1 MKKITVSRK
10 EFLKLTGVVTA
21 GAVAAACAP
30 AATAVPVAA
39 IEAPAATSAPAATN
53 APAATSVPEA
63 TAVPAV
69 AVSDG
74 PKKGGVLNVG
84 LHIPFATLDWQ
95 ATVQHP
101 APHVQ
106 SNVWEGLTA
115 YAKDFTAALE
125 LAESI
130 VPTDS
135 GKVWTINLRQ
145 GVLFHNLK
153 EMTSADVKA
162 SVERWLKV
170 GPKGLALAPEVDKV
184 DATDKYVVTLTF
196 KNPIGQTL
204 LLLLG
209 SDENKCVIMPK
220 EICDASPEA
229 NKLSE
234 IIGTGPYKWTEYKE
248 DQYILLTR
256 FDGYVPRSDAPNYQ
270 TGMKVPYMDQ
280 IKFWIVP
287 ETSTRI
293 AGLSSCEYD
302 VILEVPDT
310 EYDNLTSTNGVRAV
324 KIGPADNL
332 YIMFNHQKGLTSN
345 ILIRKAIQAALNADE
360 IMAAAVPNPAF
371 RLLDGSFFPPESAYH
386 NAARVELY
394 NMNNIEKS
402 KEYLKQAGYNGEP
415 ITYQVIGTNETQ
427 VRTGTAVVGQLKKAG
442 MNAEVLTY
450 DLQTWVAKR
459 RDGNALMMYNS
470 GGHWIDPSMYQPEFN
485 GTFPSKETGF
495 KDPEVD
501 KVFEEL
507 NRATDTEKRKV
518 LAQDLQTLFY
528 DKVATY
534 NIGYRYKVGAS
545 RDYVMDPE
553 GNLALGNLTLNNIW
567 LNK

>member
-1 MKKITVSRK
+1 MKKTTLSRK
-10 EFLKLTGVVTA
+10 EFLKLTGVATA

-30 AATAVPVAA
+30 AAPAA
-39 IEAPAATSAPAATN
+39 TDIPAAATSAPVAN
-53 APAATSVPEA
+53 
-63 TAVPAV
+63 

-74 PKKGGVLNVG
+74 PKNGGVLNVG
-84 LHIPFATLDWQ
+84 LSIPFATLDWQ

-101 APHVQ
+101 APQVQ

-115 YAKDFTAALE
+115 YAKDFTAAME
-125 LAESI
+125 LADSI
-130 VPTDS
+130 VPTES
-135 GKVWTINLRQ
+135 GKVWTFNLRQ

-162 SVERWLKV
+162 SVDRWLKV
-170 GPKGLALAPEVDKV
+170 GPKGLALAPQVDKV
-184 DATDKYVVTLTF
+184 DATDKYVVTMSF
-196 KNPIGQTL
+196 KDPIGQTL

-220 EICDASPEA
+220 EVCDASPEA

-256 FDGYVPRSDAPNYQ
+256 FDKYVPRSDAPNYQ
-270 TGMKVPYMDQ
+270 TGKKVPYVDQ

-293 AGLSSCEYD
+293 AGLSSGEYD
-302 VILEVPDT
+302 VITDVPDT
-310 EYDNLTSTNGVRAV
+310 EYDNLNSTKGVRAH
-324 KIGPADNL
+324 KIGPANNL

-360 IMAAAVPNPAF
+360 IMAAAVPNPEF
-371 RLLDGSFFPPESAYH
+371 RLLHASFFPPESAYH
-386 NAARVELY
+386 NSARSELY

-415 ITYQVIGTNETQ
+415 ITYQVIGTSEQQ

-442 MNAEVLTY
+442 MNAEVLNY

-470 GGHWIDPSMYQPEFN
+470 GGNWIDPSMYQPEFN

-495 KDPEVD
+495 KDAEVD
-501 KVFEEL
+501 KVFDAL
-507 NRATDTEKRKV
+507 NRETDTEKRKV

-534 NIGYRYKVGAS
+534 NIGYSYRIGAS